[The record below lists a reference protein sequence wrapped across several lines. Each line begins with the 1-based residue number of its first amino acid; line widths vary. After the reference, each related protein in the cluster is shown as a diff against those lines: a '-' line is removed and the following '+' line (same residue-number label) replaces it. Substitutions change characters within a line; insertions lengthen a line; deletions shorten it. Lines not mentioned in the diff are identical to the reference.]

1 MTPEEFFRAMM
12 PYARRVSER
21 TGLDPRLVLA
31 QSALETGYGKSAP
44 NSNYFGIKG
53 AGQVFPSEEFFD
65 GKMVVEPSEFRAYE
79 NPQQS
84 FDDYASFITG
94 NKRYEPVLKAKT
106 LSDQI
111 AAMGASGYATDPNY
125 SAKLSSIANMIGED
139 ILPKGTSMAT
149 PFDRAREEE
158 LRQQMLATGMAPRTA
173 PRAPLS
179 ALRQDRPQAAA
190 TPQQR
195 RGGLGGIMDYLGTP
209 SPTTGLSRAE
219 QFAAALDPLIM
230 PEMRAGEAIR
240 ARGAQR
246 QAAAKRNKTIE
257 YLEKYSPEAADL
269 MRGGLLNASEALKI
283 SRDTEARSLAKR
295 ASEALQSGDM
305 QTAMAILTQLS
316 PTAMGQQ
323 IAAQAVKPPSEILG
337 GGKYTV
343 TYPEGRS
350 GEPVITI
357 NEDVVAAEQ
366 RIAQAERE
374 ARREATGLPTD
385 ARKAEEADF
394 EAITAIDNLM
404 QDISGIIGDF
414 GYDPATK
421 EFTGPLDIGL
431 SGFLKGA
438 FGSIGVGGQGA
449 IETAKARDEFER
461 FKTRLVNTSL
471 RLNKGVQTEGDAQRA
486 AKELGD
492 ARTEATA
499 YAAIQELLRINQR
512 ARDNRSAAI
521 ARRRERFKL
530 DPVEVPEGTAP
541 DLKWSIK

>member
-1 MTPEEFFRAMM
+1 
-12 PYARRVSER
+12 
-21 TGLDPRLVLA
+21 
-31 QSALETGYGKSAP
+31 
-44 NSNYFGIKG
+44 
-53 AGQVFPSEEFFD
+53 
-65 GKMVVEPSEFRAYE
+65 
-79 NPQQS
+79 
-84 FDDYASFITG
+84 
-94 NKRYEPVLKAKT
+94 
-106 LSDQI
+106 
-111 AAMGASGYATDPNY
+111 
-125 SAKLSSIANMIGED
+125 
-139 ILPKGTSMAT
+139 
-149 PFDRAREEE
+149 
-158 LRQQMLATGMAPRTA
+158 
-173 PRAPLS
+173 
-179 ALRQDRPQAAA
+179 
-190 TPQQR
+190 
-195 RGGLGGIMDYLGTP
+195 
-209 SPTTGLSRAE
+209 
-219 QFAAALDPLIM
+219 M

-240 ARGAQR
+240 ARGTQR

-374 ARREATGLPTD
+374 ARREATGLPAD

-421 EFTGPLDIGL
+421 EFTGPLDIGP

-438 FGSIGVGGQGA
+438 FGSMGVGGQGA
-449 IETAKARDEFER
+449 IDTAKARDEFER

>member
-1 MTPEEFFRAMM
+1 MDYRQAARDAARKYGIDPEMFLRLIQQESSFR
-12 PYARRVSER
+12 PDVVS
-21 TGLDPRLVLA
+21 P
-31 QSALETGYGKSAP
+31 
-44 NSNYFGIKG
+44 KG
-53 AGQVFPSEEFFD
+53 AIGLGQLMP
-65 GKMVVEPSEFRAYE
+65 A
-79 NPQQS
+79 
-84 FDDYASFITG
+84 T
-94 NKRYEPVLKAKT
+94 AKE
-106 LSDQI
+106 LGVDP
-111 AAMGASGYATDPNY
+111 TDPMQNLEGSARY
-125 SAKLSSIANMIGED
+125 LSQQLKRFGSPDLALAAYNAGPTRVAKLGRVPNIAETQNYVKTILGE
-139 ILPKGTSMAT
+139 GQTTMAT

-190 TPQQR
+190 APQQR
-195 RGGLGGIMDYLGTP
+195 RGGLGGIMDYLGAP

-374 ARREATGLPTD
+374 ATRESAGLPAD

-431 SGFLKGA
+431 SGVLKGA

-512 ARDNRSAAI
+512 ARDNRAAAI

>member
-1 MTPEEFFRAMM
+1 MTPFERLKPSIFATESGGDYNALYNYANRAGN
-12 PYARRVSER
+12 PFA
-21 TGLDPRLVLA
+21 GFA
-31 QSALETGYGKSAP
+31 QYVK
-44 NSNYFGIKG
+44 
-53 AGQVFPSEEFFD
+53 GQVGRVATPM
-65 GKMVVEPSEFRAYE
+65 GAYQVVGSTLAEAKKGLGL
-79 NPQQS
+79 
-84 FDDYASFITG
+84 TG
-94 NKRYEPVLKAKT
+94 NEMMTEDLQDKIGQWIYKTQGPSAWEGLKGK
-106 LSDQI
+106 D
-111 AAMGASGYATDPNY
+111 
-125 SAKLSSIANMIGED
+125 
-139 ILPKGTSMAT
+139 MAT

-158 LRQQMLATGMAPRTA
+158 LRMQMLATGMAPRTA

-179 ALRQDRPQAAA
+179 A
-190 TPQQR
+190 
-195 RGGLGGIMDYLGTP
+195 LGGIMDYLGTP

-219 QFAAALDPLIM
+219 QFAAALDPLIL
-230 PEMRAGEAIR
+230 PELRAGEAIR

-246 QAAAKRNKTIE
+246 QATAKRNKTIE

-374 ARREATGLPTD
+374 AKREATGLPAD

-471 RLNKGVQTEGDAQRA
+471 RLNKGAQTEGDAQRA

-512 ARDNRSAAI
+512 ARDNRAAAI